1 MNISIATL
9 RTFVT
14 VANAGNII
22 DAAHSLGRSPSA
34 ISMTLKQ
41 LEEHLGRP
49 LFEGDRKSQLTA
61 LGNYVLQRAQ
71 REVDH
76 YVKTIRSI
84 ENYAR
89 SEIGQIFIASVP
101 SFSTLIL
108 PEVVGRFLGR
118 FPNIGLDI
126 SDMES
131 HSVARAV
138 DEGAAEI
145 GIASVMDDRRSW
157 RLIPLVADPLGLV
170 CDREHPLARKKGPVA
185 WEDIAQFPF
194 IENGLCELITEPEM
208 DRILARSNMIARN
221 MASLISLVSRGLG
234 VTILP
239 KMSIEAQKSKIRFL
253 PIEGVK
259 LKRVLS
265 IITRTHSSPSP
276 AVEAFI
282 DTLQTI
288 AREHAWDRTLKGAG

>member
-145 GIASVMDDRRSW
+145 GIASVMD
-157 RLIPLVADPLGLV
+157 
-170 CDREHPLARKKGPVA
+170 
-185 WEDIAQFPF
+185 
-194 IENGLCELITEPEM
+194 
-208 DRILARSNMIARN
+208 
-221 MASLISLVSRGLG
+221 
-234 VTILP
+234 
-239 KMSIEAQKSKIRFL
+239 
-253 PIEGVK
+253 
-259 LKRVLS
+259 LS
-265 IITRTHSSPSP
+265 IRIETLRERLKLHPRYLPLFEGGRGACSNFPVLFAEPRRGDQLTRP
-276 AVEAFI
+276 ALDLTTPE
-282 DTLQTI
+282 
-288 AREHAWDRTLKGAG
+288 R